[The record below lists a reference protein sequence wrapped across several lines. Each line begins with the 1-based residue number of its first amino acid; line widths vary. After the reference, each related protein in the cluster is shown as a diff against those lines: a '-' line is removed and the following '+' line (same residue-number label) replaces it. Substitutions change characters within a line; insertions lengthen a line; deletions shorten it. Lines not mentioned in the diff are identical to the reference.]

1 MKYSPEMYIQK
12 LNEVFDRHDPENKYL
27 SEEIA
32 HKFPNQQR
40 EVFDH
45 LTAIYAN
52 RNGVLEEVMN
62 KETILTIPPKANTG
76 VG

>member
-1 MKYSPEMYIQK
+1 MKYSPEMYKQK
-12 LNEVFDRHDPENKYL
+12 LNEMFDRHDPQNKYL

-32 HKFPNQQR
+32 EKFPDNQK

-45 LTAIYAN
+45 LTALYAN
-52 RNGVLEEVMN
+52 RDGTLEDVMN
-62 KETILTIPPKANTG
+62 KETILTIPPRANTG

>member
-12 LNEVFDRHDPENKYL
+12 LNEVFERHDPGNKYL
-27 SEEIA
+27 SERIA
-32 HKFPNQQR
+32 NDFPDSQR

-45 LTAIYAN
+45 LTAIYAD
-52 RNGVLEEVMN
+52 RDGTLEDAMN
-62 KETILTIPPKANTG
+62 KEIILTIPPKANTG

>member
-1 MKYSPEMYIQK
+1 MKYSPEMYEQK
-12 LNEVFDRHDPENKYL
+12 LNEVFERHDPQNKYL
-27 SEEIA
+27 SKEIA
-32 HKFPNQQR
+32 EKFPDRQR

-52 RNGVLEEVMN
+52 RDGTLEDVMN
-62 KETILTIPPKANTG
+62 KETILTIPPRANTG